1 MENNILPLFL
11 KNPGDVSAQGAPV
24 SEPHV
29 DLEAL
34 TGAFSDLLQ
43 RTGKS
48 LEGGLTIISDHAGRP
63 ITSPESESAAPKD
76 EPIADNNV
84 EARDRHDDN
93 GRSDGDDAYRDA
105 PRSDRRDD
113 YGRDDSHTRQAD
125 HDGGAKRGDGDIE
138 AVHRSDDRPQDQN
151 QSAGSS
157 NDSDAAA
164 TDSYGANSDRQNSD
178 QGQNT
183 AQNAKDNGAASQNEA
198 AANAVGSGGA
208 QVQSGLNNAEAVLGE
223 LLAAAEASFAGVGVD
238 ASAGRTDLAAAEASF
253 AGVGVDASAGRTDGA
268 AKNENSLQGLA
279 KAIASLGSQNA
290 QQQNGQ
296 ANAQN
301 NSPEMQ
307 ALAKAVTDTKGDAK
321 VINETGPSNNAST
334 LQQQAQALSQAIG
347 EGNRAKVNV
356 NVTNESETLV
366 SKTSSSLSPNAALS
380 SDVQGLPLRAQQ
392 ATAAANNPGAQQAAM
407 NNAAQNQQAANQST
421 QRAISAIS
429 GDAKA
434 TGPVAQPASTHGGA
448 SGGGEGSSA
457 TSSQSGSQETR
468 EAQQNNQSQA
478 TNSNRANAQQKAVMD
493 QITVNISRAVQAG
506 LDKINIQLQP
516 ESLGKVDVSL
526 EMAKDGKVSAVIH
539 ADNKDTLELLSRD
552 AKELTKALQ
561 EAGLQLDESDIEFN
575 LSAQSGEAGESDLAG
590 GNAANGGDGDA
601 ADEAE
606 LAGLEDDFEEDIIED
621 DRVNIRV

>member
-164 TDSYGANSDRQNSD
+164 TDSNGANSDRQNSD

-223 LLAAAEASFAGVGVD
+223 L
-238 ASAGRTDLAAAEASF
+238 LAAAEASF

-421 QRAISAIS
+421 QQAISAIS